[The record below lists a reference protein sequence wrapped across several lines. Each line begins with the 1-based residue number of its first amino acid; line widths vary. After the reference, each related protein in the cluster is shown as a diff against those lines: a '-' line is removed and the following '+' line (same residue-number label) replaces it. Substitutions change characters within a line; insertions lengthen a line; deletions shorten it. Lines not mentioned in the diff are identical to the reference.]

1 MADTFR
7 QMVDA
12 GMVED
17 PGSCTHGVP
26 WGGDGCD
33 ECEIIRLKREVEELQ
48 EVLRLNESDFFS
60 LKEAVKP
67 FVDAFEEVRESNEV
81 TDKHQWPKE
90 EFQEFLDRNIITP
103 GGTKMGDWRKL
114 ADVYKEIFGGDGE

>member
-1 MADTFR
+1 MADTFS

-17 PGSCTHGVP
+17 PGSCTHGEP
-26 WGGDGCD
+26 WGGEGCT
-33 ECEIIRLKREVEELQ
+33 ECEILRLEREVEDLR
-48 EVLRLNESDFFS
+48 EVLKLNENDFFAI
-60 LKEAVKP
+60 KEAVKP

-81 TDKHQWPKE
+81 TDKHQLPKE
-90 EFQEFLDRNIITP
+90 EFQEFLDRNTITP
-103 GGTKMGDWRKL
+103 SGTKMGDWRKL